1 MSIDLKPCP
10 HCGSEAAFRVVSHQL
25 LGGEHPLAGMEYID
39 CNNKL
44 CGASTIAMYSTGED
58 CKPLLAER
66 WNCRFGA
73 AIKAAQP
80 DGWVSKWQ
88 PIETAPMD
96 EMFLWGYWKNGRFSI
111 GLSYRTVSKTNV
123 DAYGGGDVSRFAT
136 HWLALPAAPME
147 AK

>member
-73 AIKAAQP
+73 AIKAAQHRVAVGVDERDYKALYLDLIMQVAKKYP
-80 DGWVSKWQ
+80 G
-88 PIETAPMD
+88 ETRHDTAKKYIRFCETPVG
-96 EMFLWGYWKNGRFSI
+96 EGR
-111 GLSYRTVSKTNV
+111 
-123 DAYGGGDVSRFAT
+123 DQ
-136 HWLALPAAPME
+136 AAAQE
-147 AK
+147 GK